1 MDTHPKHLPADERR
15 AVTVESVVALAGSQN
30 PSEIT
35 TAAIAKHMNLTQ
47 GALFRHF
54 PNKEAIWQA
63 VMEWVAERL
72 LARIDRSAQGIESPL
87 AAMEAMFMSHIEFV
101 AEHPGVPRMMFGEL
115 QRAESTPAK
124 RMVQT
129 LIQRYGERLHRLIEK
144 GKASGEL
151 SPSLDNEAAAT
162 LFIGTIQGLVM
173 QSLLAGDVGRMHRDA
188 PRVFAIYRRG
198 IRVRNEKLP
207 LQGRTLALLAVI
219 IPLLVL
225 FIYVGL
231 RSGPLAPVA
240 VTVASVESQAITPAL
255 FGIGTV
261 EARYTYKIGPT
272 FAGRVKRLEV
282 HVGDQVKA
290 GQVLG
295 EMEPVDLDDRVRSQE
310 SVFKRAEAALRE
322 AEARQAYAQTQ
333 ARRYEQLFAVR
344 STSEEIV
351 TTKRQELQIADAAL
365 SAARE
370 DIARARSDREALVAQ
385 RSNLRLIA
393 PVDGVVAVRDADPGT
408 TIVAGQ
414 AVVEVI
420 DPKSLWIN
428 VRFDQIS
435 ASGLAGG
442 CRLISSCVRVVAR
455 P

>member
-1 MDTHPKHLPADERR
+1 M
-15 AVTVESVVALAGSQN
+15 
-30 PSEIT
+30 
-35 TAAIAKHMNLTQ
+35 
-47 GALFRHF
+47 
-54 PNKEAIWQA
+54 
-63 VMEWVAERL
+63 
-72 LARIDRSAQGIESPL
+72 
-87 AAMEAMFMSHIEFV
+87 
-101 AEHPGVPRMMFGEL
+101 
-115 QRAESTPAK
+115 K
-124 RMVQT
+124 R
-129 LIQRYGERLHRLIEK
+129 
-144 GKASGEL
+144 
-151 SPSLDNEAAAT
+151 
-162 LFIGTIQGLVM
+162 
-173 QSLLAGDVGRMHRDA
+173 
-188 PRVFAIYRRG
+188 
-198 IRVRNEKLP
+198 LP

-219 IPLLVL
+219 VPLLAL

-231 RSGPLAPVA
+231 RSGPLAPVS
-240 VTVASVESQAITPAL
+240 VTVVTVESRAVTPAL

-272 FAGRVKRLEV
+272 FAGRVKRLDV
-282 HVGDQVKA
+282 HVGDLVKA

-295 EMEPVDLDDRVRSQE
+295 EMDPVDLDDRVRSQE
-310 SVFKRAEAALRE
+310 SAFKRSEAALRE
-322 AEARQAYAQTQ
+322 AEARQAYAQAQ

-344 STSEEIV
+344 STSEELV

-385 RSNLRLIA
+385 RTNLRLIA

-442 CRLISSCVRVVAR
+442 LPARIALRSRGSQTLKGRVLRVEPKADAVTEETLAKVAFDNKPEPLPPVGELAEVTVDLPALPAAPLIPNAAVRRDGDKVGVWQIVDGDLRFAPVKLGASDLNGYVQVREGLNNGDQVVTYSERALTAR
-455 P
+455 SRVHIVDRIPGVSE

>member
-1 MDTHPKHLPADERR
+1 MK
-15 AVTVESVVALAGSQN
+15 
-30 PSEIT
+30 
-35 TAAIAKHMNLTQ
+35 
-47 GALFRHF
+47 
-54 PNKEAIWQA
+54 
-63 VMEWVAERL
+63 
-72 LARIDRSAQGIESPL
+72 
-87 AAMEAMFMSHIEFV
+87 
-101 AEHPGVPRMMFGEL
+101 
-115 QRAESTPAK
+115 
-124 RMVQT
+124 
-129 LIQRYGERLHRLIEK
+129 
-144 GKASGEL
+144 
-151 SPSLDNEAAAT
+151 
-162 LFIGTIQGLVM
+162 
-173 QSLLAGDVGRMHRDA
+173 
-188 PRVFAIYRRG
+188 
-198 IRVRNEKLP
+198 KLP

-240 VTVASVESQAITPAL
+240 VTVASVESRAITPAL

-370 DIARARSDREALVAQ
+370 DIARARSDREGLVAQ

-442 CRLISSCVRVVAR
+442 LPTLIVLRSRGGQTLKGRVLRVEPKADAVTEETLAKVTFDNKPEPLPPVGELAEVTVDLPALPAAPLIPNAAVQREGDKVGVWQIVDGDLHFSPVKLGASDLNGYVQVREGLKNGDQIVTYSEKALTARSRIHVVDHIPGVSR
-455 P
+455 

>member
-1 MDTHPKHLPADERR
+1 MK
-15 AVTVESVVALAGSQN
+15 
-30 PSEIT
+30 
-35 TAAIAKHMNLTQ
+35 
-47 GALFRHF
+47 
-54 PNKEAIWQA
+54 
-63 VMEWVAERL
+63 
-72 LARIDRSAQGIESPL
+72 
-87 AAMEAMFMSHIEFV
+87 
-101 AEHPGVPRMMFGEL
+101 
-115 QRAESTPAK
+115 
-124 RMVQT
+124 
-129 LIQRYGERLHRLIEK
+129 
-144 GKASGEL
+144 
-151 SPSLDNEAAAT
+151 
-162 LFIGTIQGLVM
+162 
-173 QSLLAGDVGRMHRDA
+173 
-188 PRVFAIYRRG
+188 
-198 IRVRNEKLP
+198 KLP

-240 VTVASVESQAITPAL
+240 VTVSSVESRAITPAL

-310 SVFKRAEAALRE
+310 SAFKRAEAALRE

-370 DIARARSDREALVAQ
+370 DIVRARSDREGLVAQ

-442 CRLISSCVRVVAR
+442 LPTRIVLRSRSGQTLKGRVLRVEPKADAVTEEMIAKVTFDSQPETLPPVGELAEVTVDLPALQAAPLIPNAAVQRMGDKIGVWQVVDGDLRFSPVKLGASDLNGYVQVREGLKNRDQVVTYSEKALTPR
-455 P
+455 SRIHVVDHIPGVSR

>member
-1 MDTHPKHLPADERR
+1 MK
-15 AVTVESVVALAGSQN
+15 
-30 PSEIT
+30 
-35 TAAIAKHMNLTQ
+35 
-47 GALFRHF
+47 
-54 PNKEAIWQA
+54 
-63 VMEWVAERL
+63 
-72 LARIDRSAQGIESPL
+72 
-87 AAMEAMFMSHIEFV
+87 
-101 AEHPGVPRMMFGEL
+101 
-115 QRAESTPAK
+115 
-124 RMVQT
+124 
-129 LIQRYGERLHRLIEK
+129 
-144 GKASGEL
+144 
-151 SPSLDNEAAAT
+151 
-162 LFIGTIQGLVM
+162 
-173 QSLLAGDVGRMHRDA
+173 
-188 PRVFAIYRRG
+188 
-198 IRVRNEKLP
+198 KLP

-240 VTVASVESQAITPAL
+240 VTMASVESRAITPAL

-272 FAGRVKRLEV
+272 FAGRVKRLDV

-310 SVFKRAEAALRE
+310 SAFKRAEAALRE

-370 DIARARSDREALVAQ
+370 DIVRARSDREGLVAQ

-442 CRLISSCVRVVAR
+442 LPARIVLRSRGGQTLKGRVLRMEPKADAVTEETLAKVTFDNKPEPLPPVGELAEVTVDLPALPAAPLIPNAAVQREGDKVGAWQIVDGDLRFSPVKLGASDLNGYVQVREGLKNGDQVVTYSEKALTAR
-455 P
+455 SRIHVVDHIPGVSR